1 MSGSNRADASPF
13 FLYHDDLGAQ
23 QVFLLEDMA
32 SARIGRGNDADLR
45 LAWDRSIS
53 LIHAEVVRLGRRWL
67 IADEGISRNGTFVN
81 DKRLGG
87 RRRLRDGD
95 AVRVGRTT
103 LAFHDAGSRAD
114 TTTILED
121 VRLTD
126 TVTFLFT
133 DLVGSTEALT
143 RLGDDAWDGL
153 RREHFSIL
161 RRATAEHDGQE
172 VKSLGD
178 GLMIAFSSA
187 LNAVAC
193 AKRMQEQIAEH
204 GGDEAAG
211 LRVGLNAG
219 EVISAEGDYYGA
231 PVVLAK
237 RLCDR
242 ATPGQTLLSDVVRA
256 LVGNRGGFR
265 FVSLG
270 AVAVKGFPEAPS
282 VFELELQ
289 NGA

>member
-1 MSGSNRADASPF
+1 M
-13 FLYHDDLGAQ
+13 
-23 QVFLLEDMA
+23 
-32 SARIGRGNDADLR
+32 
-45 LAWDRSIS
+45 
-53 LIHAEVVRLGRRWL
+53 IHAEVVRLGRRWL
-67 IADEGISRNGTFVN
+67 IVDEGISRNGTFVN
-81 DKRLGG
+81 EKRLSG
-87 RRRLRDGD
+87 RWRLRHGD

-103 LAFHDAGSRAD
+103 LAFHDASPRERD
-114 TTTILED
+114 TTTILD
-121 VRLTD
+121 QVHLTD
-126 TVTFLFT
+126 TITLLFT

-143 RLGDDAWDGL
+143 RLGDDAWDRQ
-153 RREHFSIL
+153 RRAHFSVL
-161 RRATAEHDGQE
+161 RRAVDEHDGRE

-204 GGDEAAG
+204 NEQAGGEASG

-219 EVISAEGDYYGA
+219 EVISAEGDYFGT

-256 LVGNRGGFR
+256 LVGNRGEYR

-270 AVAVKGFPEAPS
+270 AIDLKGFSDAPG
-282 VFELELQ
+282 VFELDWRSH
-289 NGA
+289 GVDAT